1 MVDMAKGQNEK
12 YETLLEKFTE
22 SVNTRVDSS
31 ASVTPVTTKPS
42 GPSIDAIEGRIV
54 VCTFEN
60 WFERYRDVFEHDMK
74 ELDELF
80 ELPRGGAD
88 FERFSVPSKW
98 AEPAVSSHKAPV
110 DVMKSTFEE
119 TVTTLKHLFGKKES
133 NFEIRV
139 RFFNRRMST
148 MGSTDVMK
156 FAGEVNRLQKGNLKK
171 ITEEQMKITIFLQ
184 NQKAMRT
191 QLFNAVSQKSASTFQ
206 ELLEKYKAFERDVA
220 VVQKNATMMVS
231 DEWIHVT
238 PRPIRLVG
246 NDLLFKLDLRRAFFE
261 EFEDTVV
268 AHIKSIPEFAI
279 GDSVYYRDR
288 DGPNHEKWSEATVL
302 KKIGSVLYE
311 IVRES
316 GTKVVAHANQMKLRY
331 VREDIDQLSVLIESF
346 DMDRNRFVNVSPP
359 PSPIRAYD
367 EFDNISSPTVPRIV
381 PAKEVENDQKT
392 NDIEHTDVVE
402 NDKDTLPTEDLR
414 RSHRVRKAPS
424 RLTITHAKGQSYKDP
439 DECPERKTPGRRPKA
454 PFFTN

>member
-1 MVDMAKGQNEK
+1 MAKGQNEK

-74 ELDELF
+74 ELDEWTVCASHDGAEGAERARLREKGRVF

-220 VVQKNATMMVS
+220 VVQKNATMMVRS
-231 DEWIHVT
+231 TDKGKKYTKNKNRERSKHTVKCQYCDKKVANGQCMSILGRFRSSVEYCGKRREEWIHVT
-238 PRPIRLVG
+238 PSPIRLVG
-246 NDLLFKLDLRRAFFE
+246 NDKLFKLETGLGKYNKSAAKLYVKPGVKPVFRNKRSVPYASQQVCDAEIDRLCEMEVIKKGDHSECLSFLEVAKKNGSKRLCADFKTGLNDCLEDSSHPLRLP
-261 EFEDTVV
+261 EDFPEWR
-268 AHIKSIPEFAI
+268 KSLFH
-279 GDSVYYRDR
+279 DR
-288 DGPNHEKWSEATVL
+288 F
-302 KKIGSVLYE
+302 
-311 IVRES
+311 
-316 GTKVVAHANQMKLRY
+316 Q
-331 VREDIDQLSVLIESF
+331 
-346 DMDRNRFVNVSPP
+346 
-359 PSPIRAYD
+359 
-367 EFDNISSPTVPRIV
+367 
-381 PAKEVENDQKT
+381 
-392 NDIEHTDVVE
+392 
-402 NDKDTLPTEDLR
+402 
-414 RSHRVRKAPS
+414 
-424 RLTITHAKGQSYKDP
+424 
-439 DECPERKTPGRRPKA
+439 
-454 PFFTN
+454 